1 MAITSKNKSFL
12 TLYGRNGK
20 AYKRLSPLVKDSPG
34 EAGSPVF
41 DDWMLAAAVAGGN
54 TATLTVFSG
63 DSMAA
68 FVATPV
74 SAGTNATINGAGDDG
89 TGAFIATVA
98 TNATVSGSDSGNA
111 GAFLASVATSSAMV
125 GISDDSLGAF
135 VATPV
140 SAGTNATVSGAGD
153 DAAAAFVATVS
164 ANATVSALSDGA
176 TGAVLANISAN
187 ATIDGAGDGG
197 SATAT
202 AGIATAATVSAYDGG
217 SAAEIVAAPV
227 SPGTN
232 AAITGYGDGSFA
244 SFMATVTGQQAIV
257 SGGGYA
263 PDYKAEGKRKRR
275 EQDDIRAAIRA
286 AFDGEEL
293 PIAEVAKV
301 EDDIVRQ
308 VLARDFDSEI
318 YAAILARDLAQLRLE
333 AMLEEQEDEDF
344 LMMV

>member
-12 TLYGRNGK
+12 TLYGRKGK
-20 AYKRLSPLVKDSPG
+20 AYKGLSPLVKDSPG

-41 DDWMLAAAVAGGN
+41 DDWMLDAAVAGGN

-89 TGAFIATVA
+89 TGASVATVA
-98 TNATVSGSDSGNA
+98 TNATASGSDSGNA
-111 GAFLASVATSSAMV
+111 GALVASVATSSAMG
-125 GISDDSLGAF
+125 GISGDSLGAF

-140 SAGTNATVSGAGD
+140 SPGTDATVSGAGD
-153 DAAAAFVATVS
+153 DASGAFVATVS
-164 ANATVSALSDGA
+164 ANATVSALSGGA
-176 TGAVLANISAN
+176 TGAVLANIAAN

-202 AGIATAATVSAYDGG
+202 AGIATAATVSAFDGD

-244 SFMATVTGQQAIV
+244 SLMAQAAQQAIV

-263 PDYKAEGKRKRR
+263 FDYKAEGKRKRR